1 MESGDLLVFATVAHS
16 RGITRAAAAL
26 HTVQS
31 NVTARVQLL
40 ERELGVQLFER
51 HSRGVALTSAG
62 CVLLPYAIEVG
73 RLLSEAARAVGDT
86 TVPRGPLRVGS
97 LETTA
102 ARRLPPILAA
112 YSAAYPEVDL
122 SLQTGTT
129 AELIAEVLEHRLEG
143 ALVAGPVNHPALQE
157 EPIVIEELVVV
168 TAPSCP
174 SAQAAWAEGRDLK
187 LLVLRAGCSYRQ
199 RLEQILA
206 ERGVVGMRV
215 LEFGT
220 LDAIIGC
227 AAAGIGITLLPRAV
241 VEPARAAGSIAVHAL
256 PAEQAQVTTVFIRRR
271 DAYVST
277 ALTCFLQACRQQAL
291 REPTAAATASEADR
305 PGTAA

>member
-1 MESGDLLVFATVAHS
+1 
-16 RGITRAAAAL
+16 L

-31 NVTARVQLL
+31 NVTARIHVL
-40 ERELGVQLFER
+40 ERELGVPLFQR
-51 HSRGVALTSAG
+51 HSRGVTLTSAG
-62 CVLLPYAIEVG
+62 STLLPYASQVG
-73 RLLSEAARAVGDT
+73 RLLAEAARAVTDT

-102 ARRLPPILAA
+102 ARRLPPVLVA
-112 YSAAYPEVDL
+112 YSAAFPDVDF

-129 AELIAEVLEHRLEG
+129 AELVADVLEYRLEG
-143 ALVAGPVNHPALQE
+143 ALVAGPVHHPALEE
-157 EPIVIEELVVV
+157 EPIVDEELVVV
-168 TAPSCP
+168 TAPGCP
-174 SAQAAWAEGRDLK
+174 NLEAALADGHGLK

-206 ERGVVGMRV
+206 GRGVTGVRL

-241 VEPARAAGSIAVHAL
+241 VEPARAAGSIAVHTL
-256 PAEQAQVTTVFIRRR
+256 PAEQARVTTMFIRRS
-271 DAYVST
+271 DAFLST
-277 ALTCFLQACRQQAL
+277 ALACFLHACRQQAIC
-291 REPTAAATASEADR
+291 EHAALPAVNPAGQPASTD
-305 PGTAA
+305 